1 MKQNYDII
9 IIGAGISGL
18 TCAQKFNENN
28 KDFLLIE
35 KSNRIGG
42 RVGSLKSERFIFDL
56 GFQVYNTA
64 YKTTNRLLQNKSE
77 EYLPFMPGAKI
88 MIKDSSTIISDPI
101 RNFSKILNTFFST
114 AASLS
119 DKIKILILKNHL
131 SNYSIELDDSE
142 DMQTIDYLRWYG
154 FSEKIIDNF
163 FNPFFSGIFLEDRL
177 ETSSKFFKYVF
188 SNFNN
193 GLAVLPKNGMQEIPN
208 QIFSNIDSSHLLLNT
223 VADKIL
229 PGNKLELSNGR
240 TILFNHLILTNESC
254 TLAGQPSIKYNSVS
268 TVYISSNRSFR
279 DSSYIH
285 LFPQDDIINNVAF
298 VSSVSPNYAPKDKTL
313 LSISILGKNEIIGID
328 KKLKQKM
335 VFYFGGDISDYK
347 VEKIMNTKKATL
359 NQLPGFYKNKIKHE
373 GNIIFA
379 GDHMKNGS
387 IEGAA
392 ISGIKAY
399 ERTIK

>member
-9 IIGAGISGL
+9 IVGAGISGL
-18 TCAQKFNENN
+18 ACAQKCNENS

-35 KSNRIGG
+35 KSSRIGG
-42 RVGSLKSERFIFDL
+42 RVGSVKSERFIFDL

-64 YKTTNRLLQNKSE
+64 YNTMNGLLKDKPE

-88 MIKDSSTIISDPI
+88 MIKDSSTIISDPM
-101 RNFSKILNTFFST
+101 RNFSKILNTIFSN

-119 DKIKILILKNHL
+119 DKIRVLKLKNHL
-131 SNYSIELDDSE
+131 SNYSIELDDSK
-142 DMQTIDYLRWYG
+142 DMQTIDYLRGYG
-154 FSEKIIDNF
+154 FSEKIIGNF

-188 SNFNN
+188 SNFNS

-208 QIFSNIDSSHLLLNT
+208 QIFSNIEPSQILLNT
-223 VADKIL
+223 QVDKIL
-229 PGNKLELSNGR
+229 SGNKLELSNGS
-240 TILFNHLILTNESC
+240 TVVFNSLILTNESC
-254 TLAGQPSIKYNSVS
+254 ALAGQPSIKYNSVS
-268 TVYISSNRSFR
+268 TAYISSNRSFK
-279 DSSYIH
+279 DSRYIH
-285 LFPQDDIINNVAF
+285 LFPQDDLINNIAF

-313 LSISILGKNEIIGID
+313 LSISILGKNEITGID

-335 VFYFGGDISDYK
+335 AFYFGGDLSDYT
-347 VEKIMNTKKATL
+347 VEKIMKIKKATL
-359 NQLPGFYKNKIKHE
+359 NQLPGFYENKIKQE
-373 GNIIFA
+373 GNVIFA
-379 GDHMKNGS
+379 GDHMFNGS

-399 ERTIK
+399 ERIIK

>member
-9 IIGAGISGL
+9 IVGAGISGL
-18 TCAQKFNENN
+18 ACAQKCNENS

-35 KSNRIGG
+35 KSSRIGG
-42 RVGSLKSERFIFDL
+42 RVGSVKSERFIFDL

-64 YKTTNRLLQNKSE
+64 YNTMNGLLKNKPE

-88 MIKDSSTIISDPI
+88 MIKDSSTIISDPM
-101 RNFSKILNTFFST
+101 RNFSKILNTIFST

-119 DKIKILILKNHL
+119 DKIRVLKLKNHL
-131 SNYSIELDDSE
+131 SNYSIELDDSK
-142 DMQTIDYLRWYG
+142 DMQTIDYLRGYG
-154 FSEKIIDNF
+154 FSEKIIGNF

-188 SNFNN
+188 SNFNS

-208 QIFSNIDSSHLLLNT
+208 QIFSNIDPSQILLNT
-223 VADKIL
+223 QVDKIL
-229 PGNKLELSNGR
+229 PGNKLELSNGS
-240 TILFNHLILTNESC
+240 TLVFNSLILTNESC
-254 TLAGQPSIKYNSVS
+254 ALAGQPSIIYNSVS
-268 TVYISSNRSFR
+268 TAYISSNRSFK
-279 DSSYIH
+279 DSRYIH
-285 LFPQDDIINNVAF
+285 LFPQDDLINNIAF

-335 VFYFGGDISDYK
+335 VFYFGGDVSDYT
-347 VEKIMNTKKATL
+347 VEKTINTKKATL
-359 NQLPGFYKNKIKHE
+359 NQLPGFYENKIKQE
-373 GNIIFA
+373 GNVIFA
-379 GDHMKNGS
+379 GDHMFNGS

-399 ERTIK
+399 ERIIK

>member
-18 TCAQKFNENN
+18 TCAQKCNENN

-64 YKTTNRLLQNKSE
+64 YKTTNMLLQNKSE

-88 MIKDSSTIISDPI
+88 MIKDSSTMISDPI

>member
-9 IIGAGISGL
+9 IVGAGISGL
-18 TCAQKFNENN
+18 ACAQKCNENS

-35 KSNRIGG
+35 KSSRIGG
-42 RVGSLKSERFIFDL
+42 RVGSVKSERFIFDL

-64 YKTTNRLLQNKSE
+64 YNTMNGLLKNKPE

-88 MIKDSSTIISDPI
+88 MIKDSSTIISDPM
-101 RNFSKILNTFFST
+101 RNFSKILNTIFST

-119 DKIKILILKNHL
+119 DKIRVLKLKNHL
-131 SNYSIELDDSE
+131 SNYSIELDDSK
-142 DMQTIDYLRWYG
+142 DMQTIDYLRGYG
-154 FSEKIIDNF
+154 FSEKIIGNF

-188 SNFNN
+188 SNFNS

-208 QIFSNIDSSHLLLNT
+208 QIFSNIDPSQILLNT
-223 VADKIL
+223 QVEKIL
-229 PGNKLELSNGR
+229 PGNKLELSNKS
-240 TILFNHLILTNESC
+240 TIVFNSLILTNESC
-254 TLAGQPSIKYNSVS
+254 ALAGQPSINYNSVS
-268 TVYISSNRSFR
+268 TAYISSNRSFK
-279 DSSYIH
+279 DSRYIH
-285 LFPQDDIINNVAF
+285 LFPQDDLINNVAF

-335 VFYFGGDISDYK
+335 VFYFGGDISDYT
-347 VEKIMNTKKATL
+347 VEKTINTKKATL
-359 NQLPGFYKNKIKHE
+359 NQLPGFYENKIKQE
-373 GNIIFA
+373 GNVIFA
-379 GDHMKNGS
+379 GDHMFNGS

-399 ERTIK
+399 ERIIK

>member
-9 IIGAGISGL
+9 IVGAGISGL
-18 TCAQKFNENN
+18 ACAQKCNENS

-35 KSNRIGG
+35 KSSRIGG
-42 RVGSLKSERFIFDL
+42 RVGSVKSERFIFDL

-64 YKTTNRLLQNKSE
+64 YNTMNGLLKNKPE

-88 MIKDSSTIISDPI
+88 MIKDSSTIISDPM
-101 RNFSKILNTFFST
+101 RNFSKILNTIFST

-119 DKIKILILKNHL
+119 DKIRVLKLKNHL
-131 SNYSIELDDSE
+131 SNYSIELDDSK
-142 DMQTIDYLRWYG
+142 DMQTIDYLRGYG
-154 FSEKIIDNF
+154 FSEKIIGNF

-188 SNFNN
+188 SNFNS

-208 QIFSNIDSSHLLLNT
+208 QIFSNIDPSQILLNT
-223 VADKIL
+223 QVDKIL
-229 PGNKLELSNGR
+229 PGNKLELSNGS
-240 TILFNHLILTNESC
+240 TIVFNSLILTNESC
-254 TLAGQPSIKYNSVS
+254 ALAGQPSINYNSVS
-268 TVYISSNRSFR
+268 TAYISSNRSFK
-279 DSSYIH
+279 DSRYIH
-285 LFPQDDIINNVAF
+285 LFPQDDLINNIAF

-335 VFYFGGDISDYK
+335 VFYFGGDISDYT
-347 VEKIMNTKKATL
+347 VEKTINTKKATL
-359 NQLPGFYKNKIKHE
+359 NQLPGFYENKIKQE
-373 GNIIFA
+373 GNVIFA
-379 GDHMKNGS
+379 GDHMFNGS

-399 ERTIK
+399 ERIIK

>member
-9 IIGAGISGL
+9 IVGAGISGL
-18 TCAQKFNENN
+18 ACAQKCNENS

-35 KSNRIGG
+35 KSSRIGG
-42 RVGSLKSERFIFDL
+42 RVGSVKSERFIFDL

-64 YKTTNRLLQNKSE
+64 YNTMNGLLKNKPE

-88 MIKDSSTIISDPI
+88 MTKDSSTIISDPM
-101 RNFSKILNTFFST
+101 RNFSKILNTIFST

-119 DKIKILILKNHL
+119 DKIRVLKLKNHL
-131 SNYSIELDDSE
+131 SNYSIELDDSK
-142 DMQTIDYLRWYG
+142 DMQTIDYLRGYG

-188 SNFNN
+188 SNFNS

-208 QIFSNIDSSHLLLNT
+208 QIFSNIDPSQILLNT
-223 VADKIL
+223 QVDKIL
-229 PGNKLELSNGR
+229 PGNKLELSNGS
-240 TILFNHLILTNESC
+240 TIVFNSLILTNESC
-254 TLAGQPSIKYNSVS
+254 ALAGQPSINYNSVS
-268 TVYISSNRSFR
+268 TAYISSNRSFK
-279 DSSYIH
+279 DSRYIH
-285 LFPQDDIINNVAF
+285 LFPQDDLINNIAF

-335 VFYFGGDISDYK
+335 VFYFGGDISDYT
-347 VEKIMNTKKATL
+347 VEKTINTKKATL
-359 NQLPGFYKNKIKHE
+359 NQLPGFYENKIKQE
-373 GNIIFA
+373 GNVIFA
-379 GDHMKNGS
+379 GDHMFNGS

-399 ERTIK
+399 ERIIK

>member
-18 TCAQKFNENN
+18 TCAQKCNENN

-119 DKIKILILKNHL
+119 DKIKILRLKNHL

-208 QIFSNIDSSHLLLNT
+208 QIFSNIDSSHLMLNT

>member
-9 IIGAGISGL
+9 IVGAGISGL
-18 TCAQKFNENN
+18 ACAQKCNENS

-35 KSNRIGG
+35 KSSRIGG
-42 RVGSLKSERFIFDL
+42 RVGSVKSERFIFDL

-64 YKTTNRLLQNKSE
+64 YNTMNGLLKNKPE

-88 MIKDSSTIISDPI
+88 MIKDSSTIISDPM
-101 RNFSKILNTFFST
+101 RNFSKILNTIFST

-119 DKIKILILKNHL
+119 DKIRVLKLKNHL
-131 SNYSIELDDSE
+131 SNYSIELDDSK
-142 DMQTIDYLRWYG
+142 DMQTIDYLRGYG
-154 FSEKIIDNF
+154 FSEKIIGNF

-188 SNFNN
+188 SNFNS

-208 QIFSNIDSSHLLLNT
+208 QIFSNIDPSQILLNT
-223 VADKIL
+223 QVEKIL
-229 PGNKLELSNGR
+229 PGNKLELSNGS
-240 TILFNHLILTNESC
+240 TIVFNSLILTNESC
-254 TLAGQPSIKYNSVS
+254 ALAGQPSINYNSVS
-268 TVYISSNRSFR
+268 TAYISSNRSFK
-279 DSSYIH
+279 DSRYIH
-285 LFPQDDIINNVAF
+285 LFPQDDLINNIAF

-313 LSISILGKNEIIGID
+313 LSISILGKNEIMGID

-335 VFYFGGDISDYK
+335 VFYFGGDISDYT
-347 VEKIMNTKKATL
+347 VEKTINTKKATL
-359 NQLPGFYKNKIKHE
+359 NQLPGFYENKIKQE
-373 GNIIFA
+373 GNVIFA
-379 GDHMKNGS
+379 GDHMFNGS

-399 ERTIK
+399 ERIIK

>member
-9 IIGAGISGL
+9 IVGAGISGL
-18 TCAQKFNENN
+18 ACAQKCNENS

-35 KSNRIGG
+35 KSSRIGG
-42 RVGSLKSERFIFDL
+42 RVGSVKSKKFIFDL

-64 YKTTNRLLQNKSE
+64 YNTMNGLLKNKPE

-88 MIKDSSTIISDPI
+88 MTKDSSTIISDPM
-101 RNFSKILNTFFST
+101 RNFSKILNTIFST

-119 DKIKILILKNHL
+119 DKIRVLKLKNHL
-131 SNYSIELDDSE
+131 SNYSIELDDSK
-142 DMQTIDYLRWYG
+142 DMQTIDYLRGYG
-154 FSEKIIDNF
+154 FSEKIIGNF

-188 SNFNN
+188 SNFNS

-208 QIFSNIDSSHLLLNT
+208 QIFSNIDPSQILLNT
-223 VADKIL
+223 QVDKIL
-229 PGNKLELSNGR
+229 PGNKLELSNGS
-240 TILFNHLILTNESC
+240 TTVFNSLILTNESC
-254 TLAGQPSIKYNSVS
+254 ALAGQPSIKYNSVS
-268 TVYISSNRSFR
+268 TAYISTNRSFK
-279 DSSYIH
+279 DSRYIH
-285 LFPQDDIINNVAF
+285 LFPQDDLINNIAF
-298 VSSVSPNYAPKDKTL
+298 VSSVSPDYAPKDKTL

-335 VFYFGGDISDYK
+335 VFYFGGDISDYT
-347 VEKIMNTKKATL
+347 VEKTINTKKATL
-359 NQLPGFYKNKIKHE
+359 NQLPGFYESKIKQK
-373 GNIIFA
+373 GNVIFA
-379 GDHMKNGS
+379 GDHMFNGS

-399 ERTIK
+399 ERIVK

>member
-9 IIGAGISGL
+9 IVGAGISGL
-18 TCAQKFNENN
+18 ACAQKCNENS

-35 KSNRIGG
+35 KSSRIGG
-42 RVGSLKSERFIFDL
+42 RVGSVKSEKFIFDL

-64 YKTTNRLLQNKSE
+64 YNTMNRLLKNKPE

-88 MIKDSSTIISDPI
+88 MINDSSTIISDPM
-101 RNFSKILNTFFST
+101 RNFSKILKTIFST

-119 DKIKILILKNHL
+119 DKIRVLKLKNHL

-142 DMQTIDYLRWYG
+142 DIQTIDYLRGYG
-154 FSEKIIDNF
+154 FSEKIIGNF

-188 SNFNN
+188 SNFNS

-208 QIFSNIDSSHLLLNT
+208 QIFSNIDPSQILLNT
-223 VADKIL
+223 QVDKIL
-229 PGNKLELSNGR
+229 PGNKLELSNGS
-240 TILFNHLILTNESC
+240 TTLFNSLILTNESC
-254 TLAGQPSIKYNSVS
+254 ALAGQPSIKYNSVS
-268 TVYISSNRSFR
+268 TAYISTNRSFK
-279 DSSYIH
+279 DSRYIH
-285 LFPQDDIINNVAF
+285 LFPQDDLINNIAF
-298 VSSVSPNYAPKDKTL
+298 VSSVSPDYAPKDKTL

-335 VFYFGGDISDYK
+335 VFYFGGDITDYT
-347 VEKIMNTKKATL
+347 VEKTINTKKATL
-359 NQLPGFYKNKIKHE
+359 NQLPGFYENKIKQK
-373 GNIIFA
+373 GNVIFA
-379 GDHMKNGS
+379 GDHMFNGS

-399 ERTIK
+399 ERIIK

>member
-18 TCAQKFNENN
+18 TCAQKCNENN

>member
-9 IIGAGISGL
+9 IVGAGISGL
-18 TCAQKFNENN
+18 ACAQKCNENS

-35 KSNRIGG
+35 KSSRIGG
-42 RVGSLKSERFIFDL
+42 RVGSVKSERFIFDL

-64 YKTTNRLLQNKSE
+64 YNTMNGLLKNKPE

-88 MIKDSSTIISDPI
+88 MIKDSSTIISDPM
-101 RNFSKILNTFFST
+101 RNFSKILNTIFST

-119 DKIKILILKNHL
+119 DKIRVLKLKNHL
-131 SNYSIELDDSE
+131 SNYSIELDDSK
-142 DMQTIDYLRWYG
+142 DMQTIDYLRGYG
-154 FSEKIIDNF
+154 FSEKIIGNF

-188 SNFNN
+188 SNFNS

-208 QIFSNIDSSHLLLNT
+208 QIFSNIDPSQILLNT
-223 VADKIL
+223 QVEKIL
-229 PGNKLELSNGR
+229 PGNKLELSNKS
-240 TILFNHLILTNESC
+240 TIVFNSLILTNESC
-254 TLAGQPSIKYNSVS
+254 ALAGQPSINYNSVS
-268 TVYISSNRSFR
+268 TAYISSNRSFK
-279 DSSYIH
+279 DSRYIH
-285 LFPQDDIINNVAF
+285 LFPQDDLINNIAF

-313 LSISILGKNEIIGID
+313 LSISILGKNEIMGID

-335 VFYFGGDISDYK
+335 VFYFGGDISDYT
-347 VEKIMNTKKATL
+347 VEKTINTKKATL
-359 NQLPGFYKNKIKHE
+359 NQLPGFYENKIKQE
-373 GNIIFA
+373 GNVIFA
-379 GDHMKNGS
+379 GDHMFNGS

-399 ERTIK
+399 ERIIK

>member
-119 DKIKILILKNHL
+119 DKIKILRLKNHL

-229 PGNKLELSNGR
+229 PGNKLELSNGS
-240 TILFNHLILTNESC
+240 TILFNRLILTNESC

>member
-9 IIGAGISGL
+9 IVGAGISGL
-18 TCAQKFNENN
+18 ACAQKCNENS

-35 KSNRIGG
+35 KSSRIGG
-42 RVGSLKSERFIFDL
+42 RVGSVKSERFIFDL

-64 YKTTNRLLQNKSE
+64 YNTMNGLLKNKPE

-88 MIKDSSTIISDPI
+88 MTKDSSTIISDPM
-101 RNFSKILNTFFST
+101 RNFSKILNTIFST

-119 DKIKILILKNHL
+119 DKIRVLKLKNHL
-131 SNYSIELDDSE
+131 SNYSIELDDSK
-142 DMQTIDYLRWYG
+142 DMQTIDYLRGYG
-154 FSEKIIDNF
+154 FSEKIIGNF

-188 SNFNN
+188 SNFNS

-208 QIFSNIDSSHLLLNT
+208 QIFSNIDPSQILLNT
-223 VADKIL
+223 QVDKIL
-229 PGNKLELSNGR
+229 PGNKLELSNGS
-240 TILFNHLILTNESC
+240 TIVFNSLILTNESC
-254 TLAGQPSIKYNSVS
+254 ALAGQPSINYNSVS
-268 TVYISSNRSFR
+268 TAYISSNRSFK
-279 DSSYIH
+279 DSKYIH
-285 LFPQDDIINNVAF
+285 LFPQDDLINNIAF

-335 VFYFGGDISDYK
+335 VFYFGGDISDYT
-347 VEKIMNTKKATL
+347 VEKTINTKKATL
-359 NQLPGFYKNKIKHE
+359 NQLPGFYENKIKQE
-373 GNIIFA
+373 GNVIFA
-379 GDHMKNGS
+379 GDHMFNGS

-399 ERTIK
+399 ERIIK

>member
-9 IIGAGISGL
+9 IVGAGISGL
-18 TCAQKFNENN
+18 ACAQKCNENS

-35 KSNRIGG
+35 KSSRIGG
-42 RVGSLKSERFIFDL
+42 RVGSVKSERFIFDL

-64 YKTTNRLLQNKSE
+64 YNTMNGLLKNKPE

-88 MIKDSSTIISDPI
+88 MIKDSSTIISDPM
-101 RNFSKILNTFFST
+101 RNFSKILNTIFST

-119 DKIKILILKNHL
+119 DKIRVLKLKNHL
-131 SNYSIELDDSE
+131 SNYSIELDDSK
-142 DMQTIDYLRWYG
+142 DMQTIDYLRGYG
-154 FSEKIIDNF
+154 FSEKIIGNF

-188 SNFNN
+188 SNFNS

-208 QIFSNIDSSHLLLNT
+208 QIFSNIDPSQILLNT
-223 VADKIL
+223 QVDKIL
-229 PGNKLELSNGR
+229 PGNKLELSNGS
-240 TILFNHLILTNESC
+240 TIVFNNLILTNESC
-254 TLAGQPSIKYNSVS
+254 ALAGQPSINYNSVS
-268 TVYISSNRSFR
+268 TAYISSNRSFK
-279 DSSYIH
+279 DSRYIH
-285 LFPQDDIINNVAF
+285 LFPQDDLINNIAF

-313 LSISILGKNEIIGID
+313 LSISILGKNEIIDID

-335 VFYFGGDISDYK
+335 VFYFGGDISDYT
-347 VEKIMNTKKATL
+347 VEKTINTKKATL
-359 NQLPGFYKNKIKHE
+359 NQLPGFYENKIKQE
-373 GNIIFA
+373 GNVIFA
-379 GDHMKNGS
+379 GDHMFNGS

-399 ERTIK
+399 ERIIK

>member
-9 IIGAGISGL
+9 IVGAGISGL
-18 TCAQKFNENN
+18 TCAQKCNENS

-35 KSNRIGG
+35 KSSRIGG
-42 RVGSLKSERFIFDL
+42 RVGSVKSERFIFDL

-64 YKTTNRLLQNKSE
+64 YNTMNGLLKNKPE
-77 EYLPFMPGAKI
+77 EYLPFLPGAKI
-88 MIKDSSTIISDPI
+88 MIKDSSTIISDPM
-101 RNFSKILNTFFST
+101 RNFSKILNTIFST

-119 DKIKILILKNHL
+119 DKIRVLKLKNHL
-131 SNYSIELDDSE
+131 SNYSIELDDSK
-142 DMQTIDYLRWYG
+142 DMQTIDYLRGYG

-163 FNPFFSGIFLEDRL
+163 FNPFFSGIFLENKL

-188 SNFNN
+188 SNFNS
-193 GLAVLPKNGMQEIPN
+193 GLAVIPKNGMQEIPN
-208 QIFSNIDSSHLLLNT
+208 QIISNIDPSQILLNT
-223 VADKIL
+223 QVDKIL
-229 PGNKLELSNGR
+229 PGNKLELSNGS
-240 TILFNHLILTNESC
+240 TIVFNNLILTNESC
-254 TLAGQPSIKYNSVS
+254 ALAGQPSINYNSVS
-268 TVYISSNRSFR
+268 TAYISSNRSFK
-279 DSSYIH
+279 DSRYIH
-285 LFPQDDIINNVAF
+285 LFPQDDLINNIAF

-347 VEKIMNTKKATL
+347 VEKTINTKKATL
-359 NQLPGFYKNKIKHE
+359 NQLPGFYENKIKQE
-373 GNIIFA
+373 GNVIFA
-379 GDHMKNGS
+379 GDHMFNGS

-399 ERTIK
+399 ERIIK

>member
-9 IIGAGISGL
+9 IVGAGISGL
-18 TCAQKFNENN
+18 ACAQKCNENS

-35 KSNRIGG
+35 KSSRIGG
-42 RVGSLKSERFIFDL
+42 RVGSVKSERFIFDL

-64 YKTTNRLLQNKSE
+64 YNTMNGLLKNKPE

-88 MIKDSSTIISDPI
+88 MIKDSSTIISDPM
-101 RNFSKILNTFFST
+101 RNFSKILNTIFST

-119 DKIKILILKNHL
+119 DKIRVLKLKNHL
-131 SNYSIELDDSE
+131 SNYSIELDDSK
-142 DMQTIDYLRWYG
+142 DMQTIDYLRGYG
-154 FSEKIIDNF
+154 FSEKIIGNF
-163 FNPFFSGIFLEDRL
+163 FNPFFSGIFLEDKL

-188 SNFNN
+188 SNFNS

-208 QIFSNIDSSHLLLNT
+208 QIFSNIDPSQILLNT
-223 VADKIL
+223 QVEKIL
-229 PGNKLELSNGR
+229 PGNKLELSNES
-240 TILFNHLILTNESC
+240 TIVFNSLILTNESC
-254 TLAGQPSIKYNSVS
+254 ALAGQPSINYNSVS
-268 TVYISSNRSFR
+268 TAYISSNRSFK
-279 DSSYIH
+279 DSRYIH
-285 LFPQDDIINNVAF
+285 LFPQDDLINNIAF

-335 VFYFGGDISDYK
+335 VFYFGGDISDYT
-347 VEKIMNTKKATL
+347 VEKTINTKKATL
-359 NQLPGFYKNKIKHE
+359 NQLPGFYENKIKQE
-373 GNIIFA
+373 GNVIFA
-379 GDHMKNGS
+379 GDHMFNGS

-399 ERTIK
+399 ERIIK

>member
-9 IIGAGISGL
+9 IVGAGISGL
-18 TCAQKFNENN
+18 ACAQKCNENS

-35 KSNRIGG
+35 KSSRIGG
-42 RVGSLKSERFIFDL
+42 RVGSVKSERFIFDL

-64 YKTTNRLLQNKSE
+64 YNTMNGLLKNKPE

-88 MIKDSSTIISDPI
+88 MIKDSSTIISDPM
-101 RNFSKILNTFFST
+101 RNFSKILNTIFST

-119 DKIKILILKNHL
+119 DKIRVLKLKNHL
-131 SNYSIELDDSE
+131 SNYSIELDDSK
-142 DMQTIDYLRWYG
+142 DMQTIDYLRGYG
-154 FSEKIIDNF
+154 FSEKIIGNF

-188 SNFNN
+188 SNFNS

-208 QIFSNIDSSHLLLNT
+208 QIFSNIDPSQILLNT
-223 VADKIL
+223 QVEKIL
-229 PGNKLELSNGR
+229 PGNKLELSNKS
-240 TILFNHLILTNESC
+240 TIVFNSLILTNESC
-254 TLAGQPSIKYNSVS
+254 ALAGQPSINYNSVS
-268 TVYISSNRSFR
+268 TAYISSNRSFK
-279 DSSYIH
+279 DSRYIH
-285 LFPQDDIINNVAF
+285 LFPQDDLINNIAF

-335 VFYFGGDISDYK
+335 VFYFGGDISDYT
-347 VEKIMNTKKATL
+347 VEKTINTKKATL
-359 NQLPGFYKNKIKHE
+359 NQLPGFYENKIKQE
-373 GNIIFA
+373 GNVIFA
-379 GDHMKNGS
+379 GDHMFNGS

-399 ERTIK
+399 ERIIK

>member
-9 IIGAGISGL
+9 IVGAGISGL
-18 TCAQKFNENN
+18 ACAQKCNENS

-35 KSNRIGG
+35 KSSRIGG
-42 RVGSLKSERFIFDL
+42 RVGSVKSERFIFDL

-64 YKTTNRLLQNKSE
+64 YNTMNGLLKDKPE

-88 MIKDSSTIISDPI
+88 MIKDSSTIISDPM
-101 RNFSKILNTFFST
+101 RNFSKILNTIFST

-119 DKIKILILKNHL
+119 DKIRVLKLKNHL
-131 SNYSIELDDSE
+131 SNYSIELDDSK
-142 DMQTIDYLRWYG
+142 DMQTIDYLRGYG
-154 FSEKIIDNF
+154 FSEKIIGNF

-188 SNFNN
+188 SNFNS

-208 QIFSNIDSSHLLLNT
+208 QIFSNIDPSQILLNT
-223 VADKIL
+223 QVDKIL
-229 PGNKLELSNGR
+229 SGNKLELSNGS
-240 TILFNHLILTNESC
+240 TVVFNSLILTNESC
-254 TLAGQPSIKYNSVS
+254 ALAGQPSIKYNSVS
-268 TVYISSNRSFR
+268 TAYISSNRSFK
-279 DSSYIH
+279 DSRYIH
-285 LFPQDDIINNVAF
+285 LFPQDDLINNIAF

-313 LSISILGKNEIIGID
+313 LSISILGKNEITGID

-335 VFYFGGDISDYK
+335 AFYFGGDLSDYT
-347 VEKIMNTKKATL
+347 VEKIMKIKKATL
-359 NQLPGFYKNKIKHE
+359 NQLPGFYENKIKQE
-373 GNIIFA
+373 GNVIFA
-379 GDHMKNGS
+379 GDHMFNGS

-399 ERTIK
+399 ERIIK

>member
-18 TCAQKFNENN
+18 TCAQKCNENN

-64 YKTTNRLLQNKSE
+64 YKTTNMLLQNKSE

>member
-9 IIGAGISGL
+9 IVGAGISGL
-18 TCAQKFNENN
+18 ACAQKCNENS

-35 KSNRIGG
+35 KSSRIGG
-42 RVGSLKSERFIFDL
+42 RVGSVKSERFIFDL

-64 YKTTNRLLQNKSE
+64 YNTMNGLLKNKPE

-88 MIKDSSTIISDPI
+88 MIKDSSTIISDPM
-101 RNFSKILNTFFST
+101 RNFSKILNTIFST

-119 DKIKILILKNHL
+119 DKIRVLKLKNHL
-131 SNYSIELDDSE
+131 SNYSIELDDSK
-142 DMQTIDYLRWYG
+142 DMQTIDYLRGYG
-154 FSEKIIDNF
+154 FSEKIIGNF
-163 FNPFFSGIFLEDRL
+163 FNPFFGGIFLEDKL

-188 SNFNN
+188 SNFNS

-208 QIFSNIDSSHLLLNT
+208 QIFSNIDPSQILLNT
-223 VADKIL
+223 QVEKIL
-229 PGNKLELSNGR
+229 PGNKLELSNKS
-240 TILFNHLILTNESC
+240 TIVFNSLILTNESC
-254 TLAGQPSIKYNSVS
+254 ALAGQPSINYNSVS
-268 TVYISSNRSFR
+268 TAYISSNRSFK
-279 DSSYIH
+279 DSRYIH
-285 LFPQDDIINNVAF
+285 LFPQDDLINNIAF

-335 VFYFGGDISDYK
+335 VFYFGGDISDYT
-347 VEKIMNTKKATL
+347 VEKTINTKKATL
-359 NQLPGFYKNKIKHE
+359 NQLPGFYENKIKQE
-373 GNIIFA
+373 GNVIFA
-379 GDHMKNGS
+379 GDHMFNGS

-399 ERTIK
+399 ERIIK

>member
-9 IIGAGISGL
+9 IVGAGISGL
-18 TCAQKFNENN
+18 ACAQKCNENS

-35 KSNRIGG
+35 KSSRIGG
-42 RVGSLKSERFIFDL
+42 RVGSVKSEKFIFDL

-64 YKTTNRLLQNKSE
+64 YNTMNRLLKNKPE

-88 MIKDSSTIISDPI
+88 MINDSSTIISDPM
-101 RNFSKILNTFFST
+101 RNFSKILKTIFST

-119 DKIKILILKNHL
+119 DKIRVLKLKNHL

-142 DMQTIDYLRWYG
+142 DIQTIDYLRGYG
-154 FSEKIIDNF
+154 FSEKIIGNF

-188 SNFNN
+188 SNFNS

-208 QIFSNIDSSHLLLNT
+208 QIFSNIEPSQILLNT
-223 VADKIL
+223 QVDKIL
-229 PGNKLELSNGR
+229 PGNKLELSNGS
-240 TILFNHLILTNESC
+240 TTLFNSLILTNESC
-254 TLAGQPSIKYNSVS
+254 ALAGQPSIKYNSVS
-268 TVYISSNRSFR
+268 TAYISTNRSFK
-279 DSSYIH
+279 DSRYIH
-285 LFPQDDIINNVAF
+285 LFPQDDLINNIAF
-298 VSSVSPNYAPKDKTL
+298 VSSVSPDYAPKDKTL
-313 LSISILGKNEIIGID
+313 LSISIIGKNEIIGID

-335 VFYFGGDISDYK
+335 VFYFGGDITDYT
-347 VEKIMNTKKATL
+347 VEKTINTKKATL
-359 NQLPGFYKNKIKHE
+359 NQLPGFYENKIKQN
-373 GNIIFA
+373 GNVIFA
-379 GDHMKNGS
+379 GDHMFNGS

-399 ERTIK
+399 ERIIK

>member
-9 IIGAGISGL
+9 IVGAGISGL
-18 TCAQKFNENN
+18 ACAQKCNENS

-35 KSNRIGG
+35 KSSRIGG
-42 RVGSLKSERFIFDL
+42 RVGSVKSERFIFDL

-64 YKTTNRLLQNKSE
+64 YNTMNGLLKNKPE

-88 MIKDSSTIISDPI
+88 MIKDSSTIISDPM
-101 RNFSKILNTFFST
+101 RNFSKILNTIFST

-119 DKIKILILKNHL
+119 DKIRVLKLKNHL
-131 SNYSIELDDSE
+131 SNYSIELDDSK
-142 DMQTIDYLRWYG
+142 DMQTIDYLRGYG
-154 FSEKIIDNF
+154 FSEKIIGNF
-163 FNPFFSGIFLEDRL
+163 FNPFFGGIFLEDKL

-188 SNFNN
+188 SNFNS

-208 QIFSNIDSSHLLLNT
+208 QIFSNIDPSQILLNT
-223 VADKIL
+223 QVEKIL
-229 PGNKLELSNGR
+229 PGNKLELSNKS
-240 TILFNHLILTNESC
+240 TIVFNSLILTNESC
-254 TLAGQPSIKYNSVS
+254 ALAGQPSINYNSVS
-268 TVYISSNRSFR
+268 TAYISSNRSFK
-279 DSSYIH
+279 DSRYIH
-285 LFPQDDIINNVAF
+285 LFPQDDLINNIAF

-335 VFYFGGDISDYK
+335 VFYFGGDISDYR
-347 VEKIMNTKKATL
+347 VEKTINTKKATL
-359 NQLPGFYKNKIKHE
+359 NQLPGFYENKIKQE
-373 GNIIFA
+373 GNVIFA
-379 GDHMKNGS
+379 GDHMFNGS

-399 ERTIK
+399 ERIIK

>member
-9 IIGAGISGL
+9 IVGAGISGL
-18 TCAQKFNENN
+18 ACAQKCNENS

-35 KSNRIGG
+35 KSRRIGG
-42 RVGSLKSERFIFDL
+42 RVGSVKSERFIFDL

-64 YKTTNRLLQNKSE
+64 YNTMNGLLKNKPE

-88 MIKDSSTIISDPI
+88 MTKDSSTIISDPM
-101 RNFSKILNTFFST
+101 RNFSKILNTIFST

-119 DKIKILILKNHL
+119 DKIRVLKLKNHL
-131 SNYSIELDDSE
+131 SNYSIELDDSK
-142 DMQTIDYLRWYG
+142 DMQTIDYLRAYG
-154 FSEKIIDNF
+154 FSEKIIGNF

-188 SNFNN
+188 SNFNS

-208 QIFSNIDSSHLLLNT
+208 QIFSNIDPSQILLNT
-223 VADKIL
+223 QVDKIL
-229 PGNKLELSNGR
+229 PGNKLELSNGS
-240 TILFNHLILTNESC
+240 TIVFNNLILTNESC
-254 TLAGQPSIKYNSVS
+254 ALAGQPSINYNSVS
-268 TVYISSNRSFR
+268 TAYISSNRSFK
-279 DSSYIH
+279 DSKYIH
-285 LFPQDDIINNVAF
+285 LFPQDDLINNIAF

-335 VFYFGGDISDYK
+335 VFYFGGDISDYT
-347 VEKIMNTKKATL
+347 VEKTINTKKATL
-359 NQLPGFYKNKIKHE
+359 NQLPGFYENKIKQE
-373 GNIIFA
+373 GNVIFA
-379 GDHMKNGS
+379 GDHMFNGS

-399 ERTIK
+399 ERIIK

>member
-9 IIGAGISGL
+9 IVGAGISGL
-18 TCAQKFNENN
+18 VCAQKCNENS

-35 KSNRIGG
+35 KSSRIGG
-42 RVGSLKSERFIFDL
+42 RVGSVKSERFIFDL

-64 YKTTNRLLQNKSE
+64 YNTMNGLLKNKPE

-88 MIKDSSTIISDPI
+88 MIKDSSTIISDPM
-101 RNFSKILNTFFST
+101 RNFSKILNTIFST

-119 DKIKILILKNHL
+119 DKIRVLKLKNHL
-131 SNYSIELDDSE
+131 SNYSIELDDSK
-142 DMQTIDYLRWYG
+142 DMQTIDYLRGYG

-188 SNFNN
+188 SNFNS

-208 QIFSNIDSSHLLLNT
+208 QIFSNIDPSQILLNT
-223 VADKIL
+223 QVDKIL
-229 PGNKLELSNGR
+229 PGNKLELSNGS
-240 TILFNHLILTNESC
+240 TIVFNSLILTNESC
-254 TLAGQPSIKYNSVS
+254 ALAGQPSINYNSVS
-268 TVYISSNRSFR
+268 TAYISSNRSFK
-279 DSSYIH
+279 DSRYIH
-285 LFPQDDIINNVAF
+285 LFPQDDLINNIAF

-313 LSISILGKNEIIGID
+313 LSISILGKNEIIDID

-335 VFYFGGDISDYK
+335 VFYFGGDISDYT
-347 VEKIMNTKKATL
+347 VEKTINTKKATL
-359 NQLPGFYKNKIKHE
+359 NQLPGFYENKIKQE
-373 GNIIFA
+373 GNVIFA
-379 GDHMKNGS
+379 GDHMFNGS

-399 ERTIK
+399 ERIIK

>member
-9 IIGAGISGL
+9 IVGAGISGL
-18 TCAQKFNENN
+18 VCAQKCNENS

-35 KSNRIGG
+35 KSSRIGG
-42 RVGSLKSERFIFDL
+42 RVGSVKSERFIFDL

-64 YKTTNRLLQNKSE
+64 YNTMNGLLKNKPE

-88 MIKDSSTIISDPI
+88 MIKDSSTIISDPM
-101 RNFSKILNTFFST
+101 RNFSKILNTIFST

-119 DKIKILILKNHL
+119 DKIRVLKLKNHL
-131 SNYSIELDDSE
+131 SNYSIELDDSK
-142 DMQTIDYLRWYG
+142 DMQTIDYLRGYG
-154 FSEKIIDNF
+154 FSEKIIGNF

-188 SNFNN
+188 SNFNS

-208 QIFSNIDSSHLLLNT
+208 QIFSNIDPSQILLNT
-223 VADKIL
+223 QVDKIL
-229 PGNKLELSNGR
+229 PGNKLELSNGS
-240 TILFNHLILTNESC
+240 TIVFNSLILTNESC
-254 TLAGQPSIKYNSVS
+254 ALAGQPSINYNSVS
-268 TVYISSNRSFR
+268 TAYISSNRSFK
-279 DSSYIH
+279 DSRYIH
-285 LFPQDDIINNVAF
+285 LFPQDDLINNIAF

-335 VFYFGGDISDYK
+335 VFYFGGDISDYT
-347 VEKIMNTKKATL
+347 VEKTINTKKATL
-359 NQLPGFYKNKIKHE
+359 NQLPGFYENKIKQE
-373 GNIIFA
+373 GNVIFA
-379 GDHMKNGS
+379 GDHMFNGS

-399 ERTIK
+399 ERIIK

>member
-9 IIGAGISGL
+9 IVGAGISGL
-18 TCAQKFNENN
+18 ACAQKCNENS

-35 KSNRIGG
+35 KSSRIGG
-42 RVGSLKSERFIFDL
+42 RVGSVKSERFIFDL

-64 YKTTNRLLQNKSE
+64 YNTMNGLLKNKPE

-88 MIKDSSTIISDPI
+88 MIKDSSTIISDPM
-101 RNFSKILNTFFST
+101 RNFSKILNTIFST

-119 DKIKILILKNHL
+119 DKIRVLKLKNHL
-131 SNYSIELDDSE
+131 SNYSIELDDSK
-142 DMQTIDYLRWYG
+142 DMQTIDYLRGYG
-154 FSEKIIDNF
+154 FSEKIIGNF

-188 SNFNN
+188 SNFNS

-208 QIFSNIDSSHLLLNT
+208 QIFSNIDPSQILLNT
-223 VADKIL
+223 QVEKIL
-229 PGNKLELSNGR
+229 PGNKLELSNKS
-240 TILFNHLILTNESC
+240 TIVFNSLILTNESC
-254 TLAGQPSIKYNSVS
+254 ALAGQPSINYNSVS
-268 TVYISSNRSFR
+268 TAYISSNRSFK
-279 DSSYIH
+279 DSRYIH
-285 LFPQDDIINNVAF
+285 LFPQDDLINNIAF

-313 LSISILGKNEIIGID
+313 LSISILGKNEIMGID

-335 VFYFGGDISDYK
+335 VFYFGGDISDYR
-347 VEKIMNTKKATL
+347 VEKTINTKKATL
-359 NQLPGFYKNKIKHE
+359 NQLPGFYENKIKQE
-373 GNIIFA
+373 GNVIFA
-379 GDHMKNGS
+379 GDHMFNGS

-399 ERTIK
+399 ERIIK

>member
-9 IIGAGISGL
+9 IVGAGISGL
-18 TCAQKFNENN
+18 ACAQKCNENS

-35 KSNRIGG
+35 KSSRIGG
-42 RVGSLKSERFIFDL
+42 RVGSVKSEKFIFDL

-64 YKTTNRLLQNKSE
+64 YNTMNRLLKNKPE

-88 MIKDSSTIISDPI
+88 MINDSSTIISDPM
-101 RNFSKILNTFFST
+101 RNFSKILKTIFST

-119 DKIKILILKNHL
+119 DKIRVLKLKNHL

-142 DMQTIDYLRWYG
+142 DIQTIDYLRGYG
-154 FSEKIIDNF
+154 FSEKIIGNF

-188 SNFNN
+188 SNFNS

-208 QIFSNIDSSHLLLNT
+208 QIFSNIEPSQILLNT
-223 VADKIL
+223 QVDKIL
-229 PGNKLELSNGR
+229 PGNKLELSNGS
-240 TILFNHLILTNESC
+240 TTLFNSLILTNESC
-254 TLAGQPSIKYNSVS
+254 ALAGQPSIKYNSVS
-268 TVYISSNRSFR
+268 TAYISTNRSFK
-279 DSSYIH
+279 DSRYIH
-285 LFPQDDIINNVAF
+285 LFPQDDLINNIAF
-298 VSSVSPNYAPKDKTL
+298 VSSVSPDYAPKDKTL
-313 LSISILGKNEIIGID
+313 LSISIIGKNEIIGID

-335 VFYFGGDISDYK
+335 VFYFGGDITDYT
-347 VEKIMNTKKATL
+347 VEKTINTKKATL
-359 NQLPGFYKNKIKHE
+359 NQLPGFYENKIKQK
-373 GNIIFA
+373 GNVIFA
-379 GDHMKNGS
+379 GDHMFNGS

-399 ERTIK
+399 ERIIK

>member
-9 IIGAGISGL
+9 IVGAGISGL
-18 TCAQKFNENN
+18 ACAQKCNENS

-35 KSNRIGG
+35 KSSRIGG
-42 RVGSLKSERFIFDL
+42 RVGSVKSEKFIFDL

-64 YKTTNRLLQNKSE
+64 YNTMNRLLKNKPE

-88 MIKDSSTIISDPI
+88 MINDSSTIISDPM
-101 RNFSKILNTFFST
+101 RNFSKILKTIFST

-119 DKIKILILKNHL
+119 DKIRVLKLKNHL

-142 DMQTIDYLRWYG
+142 DIQTIDYLRGYG
-154 FSEKIIDNF
+154 FSEKIIGNF

-188 SNFNN
+188 SNFNS

-208 QIFSNIDSSHLLLNT
+208 QIFSNIDPSQILLNT
-223 VADKIL
+223 QVDKIL
-229 PGNKLELSNGR
+229 PGNKLELSNGS
-240 TILFNHLILTNESC
+240 TTLFNSLILTNESC
-254 TLAGQPSIKYNSVS
+254 ALAGQPSIKYNSVS
-268 TVYISSNRSFR
+268 TAYISTNRSFK
-279 DSSYIH
+279 DSRYIH
-285 LFPQDDIINNVAF
+285 LFPQDDLINNIAF
-298 VSSVSPNYAPKDKTL
+298 VSSVSPDYAPKDKTL
-313 LSISILGKNEIIGID
+313 LSISIIGKNEIIGID

-335 VFYFGGDISDYK
+335 VFYFGGDITDYT
-347 VEKIMNTKKATL
+347 VEKTINTKKATL
-359 NQLPGFYKNKIKHE
+359 NQLPGFYENKIKQK
-373 GNIIFA
+373 GNVIFA
-379 GDHMKNGS
+379 GDHMFNGS

-399 ERTIK
+399 ERIIK